1 MKARQ
6 VLLFILSVCLML
18 GAVWAVFPAEGVRI
32 GGKRLR
38 FASYQGH
45 LRDLQE
51 RKLDL
56 DSLLMAK
63 QRRFKMQQDTLAYY
77 REFFYED
84 SDRIYLPDDDYT
96 FFDPVF
102 QAFERAQKEGK
113 TVRVVHYGDSQI
125 ELDRISSN
133 LRDALQ
139 ERFGGEGTGMFPAL
153 TRTPMA
159 SISHSAAGGMA
170 GFPMVGDSLTRRA
183 GHNRYGP
190 LSQVVSVQGSGT
202 VSLRALRQKST
213 LERVRHFSSVSVLY
227 GRASDD
233 FSVTAQSDTLK
244 PRPVTKKQDGLTWT
258 TWRFSRPVD
267 RATLKFTG
275 SAEVYGIATDGRAG
289 VTVDNVPLRG
299 STGTILTHIDKDL
312 MKNAYLLD
320 DTRLIILQFGG
331 NFVPAAGSS
340 KAISGYMDK
349 VRDQIAWF
357 QEAVPGGK
365 VLFIGPSD
373 MAAWDEED
381 GRLHTYRRLA
391 EVVDS
396 LKAVTLKCGAAYW
409 DLYGMMGGANSMPQW
424 VRHKPALA
432 GPDYVHFTPAGA
444 KVVGETL
451 SHSLLTYYDFYDLRK
466 TLPSELV
473 EQSMER

>member
-1 MKARQ
+1 
-6 VLLFILSVCLML
+6 ML

-63 QRRFKMQQDTLAYY
+63 QGRFKMQQDTLAYY

-84 SDRIYLPDDDYT
+84 PDRIYLPDDDYT

-102 QAFERAQKEGK
+102 QAFERARKEGK

-213 LERVRHFSSVSVLY
+213 LERVKHFSSVSVLY

-233 FSVTAQSDTLK
+233 FAVTAQSDTLK
-244 PRPVTKKQDGLTWT
+244 PRPVTKKQAGLSWT

-267 RATLKFTG
+267 RATLRFTG
-275 SAEVYGIATDGRAG
+275 NAEVYGIATDGKAG

>member
-1 MKARQ
+1 
-6 VLLFILSVCLML
+6 ML
-18 GAVWAVFPAEGVRI
+18 GAVWSVFPAEGVRI
-32 GGKRLR
+32 GPWRLR

-56 DSLLMAK
+56 DSLLLAR
-63 QRRFKMQQDTLAYY
+63 QRRFEMQQDTLAYY

-84 SDRIYLPDDDYT
+84 PDRIYLPDDDYA

-102 QAFERAQKEGK
+102 RAFEQARMAGK
-113 TVRVVHYGDSQI
+113 TVRIVHYGDSQI

-139 ERFGGEGTGMFPAL
+139 ERFGGEGTGMFPAV

-159 SISHSAAGGMA
+159 SISHSAAGNLT
-170 GFPMVGDSLTRRA
+170 GFPMIGDSLTRRA

-190 LSQVVSVQGSGT
+190 LAQVVSVYGDGT
-202 VSLRALRQKST
+202 VSLRGLRQKST
-213 LERVRHFSSVSVLY
+213 PERVKRFSSVSVLY
-227 GRASDD
+227 GRASKD
-233 FSVTAQSDTLK
+233 FLVKVQSDTMMPK
-244 PRPVTKKQDGLTWT
+244 PVTRMQDGLTWS
-258 TWRFSRPVD
+258 TWHFSKPVDKATVRFS
-267 RATLKFTG
+267 G
-275 SAEVYGIATDGRAG
+275 SAEVYGIAADGKAG
-289 VTVDNVPLRG
+289 VAVDNVPLRG
-299 STGTILTHIDKDL
+299 STGTILTRIDKDL
-312 MKNAYLLD
+312 MKNAYALD
-320 DTRLIILQFGG
+320 DTYLVILQFGG
-331 NFVPAAGSS
+331 NFVPAARSS
-340 KAISGYMDK
+340 KAISGYMDQ

-357 QEAVPGGK
+357 RESVPGGK
-365 VLFIGPSD
+365 ILFIGPSD
-373 MAAWDEED
+373 MAAWNEED
-381 GRLHTYRRLA
+381 GRLHSYRHLA
-391 EVVDS
+391 EMVDS
-396 LKAVTLKCGAAYW
+396 LKAVTLGCGAAYW

-451 SHSLLTYYDFYDLRK
+451 SRSLLTYYDFYDLRK

>member
-1 MKARQ
+1 
-6 VLLFILSVCLML
+6 ML

-56 DSLLMAK
+56 DSLLLAK
-63 QRRFKMQQDTLAYY
+63 QGRFKMQQDTLAYY

-84 SDRIYLPDDDYT
+84 PDRIYLPDDDYT

-102 QAFERAQKEGK
+102 QAFERARKEGK

-289 VTVDNVPLRG
+289 VTVDNVPLCG

>member
-56 DSLLMAK
+56 DSLLLAK
-63 QRRFKMQQDTLAYY
+63 QGRFKMQQDTLAYY

-84 SDRIYLPDDDYT
+84 PDRIYLPDDDYT

-267 RATLKFTG
+267 RATLRFTG

-299 STGTILTHIDKDL
+299 STGTILTCIDKDL

>member
-1 MKARQ
+1 
-6 VLLFILSVCLML
+6 ML

-56 DSLLMAK
+56 DSLLLAK

-84 SDRIYLPDDDYT
+84 PDRIYLPDDDYT

-102 QAFERAQKEGK
+102 QAFERARKEGK

-267 RATLKFTG
+267 RATLRFTG
-275 SAEVYGIATDGRAG
+275 NAEVYGIATDGKAG

-396 LKAVTLKCGAAYW
+396 LKAVTLRCGAAYW

-444 KVVGETL
+444 KVVGETF
-451 SHSLLTYYDFYDLRK
+451 SQSLLTYYDFYDLRK

>member
-63 QRRFKMQQDTLAYY
+63 QGRFKMQQDTLAYY

-84 SDRIYLPDDDYT
+84 PDRIYLPDDDYT

-102 QAFERAQKEGK
+102 QAFERARKEGK

-213 LERVRHFSSVSVLY
+213 LERVKHFSSVSVLY
-227 GRASDD
+227 GRASED
-233 FSVTAQSDTLK
+233 FAVTAQSDTLK
-244 PRPVTKKQDGLTWT
+244 PRPVTKKQDGLVWITWK
-258 TWRFSRPVD
+258 FSKPVD
-267 RATLKFTG
+267 KATLRFTG
-275 SAEVYGIATDGRAG
+275 NAEVYGIATDGKAG

-299 STGTILTHIDKDL
+299 STGTILTCIDKDL

>member
-1 MKARQ
+1 
-6 VLLFILSVCLML
+6 ML

-63 QRRFKMQQDTLAYY
+63 QGRFKMQQDTLAYY

-84 SDRIYLPDDDYT
+84 PDRIYLPDDDYT

-102 QAFERAQKEGK
+102 QAFERARKEGK

-299 STGTILTHIDKDL
+299 STGTILTRIDKDL

>member
-1 MKARQ
+1 
-6 VLLFILSVCLML
+6 ML

-84 SDRIYLPDDDYT
+84 PDRIYLPDDDFT

-102 QAFERAQKEGK
+102 QAFERARKEEK

-139 ERFGGEGTGMFPAL
+139 EHFGGEGTGMFPAL

-227 GRASDD
+227 GRASED
-233 FSVTAQSDTLK
+233 FAVTVQSDTLK
-244 PRPVTKKQDGLTWT
+244 PRPVTKKHAGLSWT

-267 RATLKFTG
+267 RATLRFTG
-275 SAEVYGIATDGRAG
+275 SAEVYGIATDGKAG

-451 SHSLLTYYDFYDLRK
+451 SQSLLTYYDFYDLRK